1 MPKGNRQT
9 TKERI
14 LQAAREELLEHGC
27 AGARVDRIAERAKTS
42 KERIYHYYRSK
53 EELADEVWIR
63 QAVAIQERVKF
74 DPDDIDSFIGSLF
87 DFYFDNPEEVRLWL
101 WFLLERGSTSLP
113 QDDFRVA
120 AVQER
125 IESVKLAQK
134 LGYIDPAWNPIL
146 LLNMI
151 SSLAVSRVIAPSYV
165 HEVGKTVDRDGSKRM
180 ANQHRAAVIE
190 IVHTLLAKAPQ
201 IQTGPAIGQR

>member
-1 MPKGNRQT
+1 MPIKHRQT
-9 TKERI
+9 TKDRI
-14 LQAAREELLEHGC
+14 LTAAREELLAFGS

-53 EELADEVWIR
+53 DALADEVWIQ
-63 QAVAIQERVKF
+63 QAIGIQEKVKF
-74 DPDDIDSFIGSLF
+74 DPEDIDGFIGSLF
-87 DFYFDNPEEVRLWL
+87 DYYFDNPEEVRLWL
-101 WFLLERGSTSLP
+101 WFLLERGGTSLP
-113 QDDFRVA
+113 EDDFRVA

-151 SSLAVSRVIAPSYV
+151 SSLAVSRVIAPVYV

-180 ANQHRAAVIE
+180 GEQHRAAVIE
-190 IVHTLLAKAPQ
+190 IVHTLLANAPKAEGARQ
-201 IQTGPAIGQR
+201 